1 MRLAL
6 LNPWLVSSPMASP
19 LSDVYGRIRHIFFA
33 LPAYQV
39 DFIDTILSCMRGI
52 RTALGPDVRCTV
64 LHHPAQHEAVE
75 DALRDSGELDLIAW
89 RNGFVLRLRDTRT
102 DFNEGILRVS
112 SMALPDF
119 TNWVQD
125 AFLVGVD
132 SAGNRQVAASPKV
145 FRHFGG
151 WDDEVP
157 RQLAAHLGWPCTV
170 LPVGVEAGNILVDA
184 QSVLIGSDVARETA
198 EPEWKLLQTELAS
211 GGRVV
216 QVCVPNA
223 RQPIFHLDLYITI
236 AGPHHQTGK
245 PVALVGSVQRARAL
259 VGDLETGE
267 SLEAGK
273 ILEAGL
279 DAVADHLGTL
289 GYAVERLPLL
299 PFSNTFLTKA
309 AHYTYNNCLVE
320 VWRAPDG
327 SVQRRVTLPEYSTK
341 SNDALTVLDED
352 AASVWEGLG
361 FTVTIARGE
370 FARVAELFGSLRCM
384 TKVLER
390 SPTM

>member
-1 MRLAL
+1 
-6 LNPWLVSSPMASP
+6 MASP
-19 LSDVYGRIRHIFFA
+19 LSDVFGRIRHIFFA

-39 DFIDTILSCMRGI
+39 DFVDTILSCMRGI
-52 RTALGPDVRCTV
+52 RAALGPDVRCTV
-64 LHHPAQHEAVE
+64 LHHPPQQEAIE
-75 DALRDSGELDLIAW
+75 DALKDSGELDLIPW
-89 RNGFVLRLRDTRT
+89 RHGFVLRLRDTHT
-102 DFNEGILRVS
+102 DFQGGTLRVS

-125 AFLVGVD
+125 AFLVAVD
-132 SAGNRQVAASPKV
+132 AAGNRQVAASPKV
-145 FRHFGG
+145 LRHFGG

-170 LPVGVEAGNILVDA
+170 LPVAVEAGNILVDA

-198 EPEWKLLQTELAS
+198 EPEWKSLQAELAS

-223 RQPIFHLDLYITI
+223 RQPIFHLDLYVTI
-236 AGPHHQTGK
+236 AGPHRDHGR
-245 PVALVGSVQRARAL
+245 PVALVGSVQRASAL
-259 VGDLETGE
+259 VGDLETEENLEAGE
-267 SLEAGK
+267 SLD
-273 ILEAGL
+273 AGL

-299 PFSNTFLTKA
+299 PFSNTFLTIA

-327 SVQRRVTLPEYSTK
+327 SIQRRVTLPAYATK
-341 SNDALTVLDED
+341 TNDALTPLDED

-361 FTVTIARGE
+361 FTVTFARGE
-370 FARVAELFGSLRCM
+370 FARVSELFGSLRCM

-390 SPTM
+390 SDTT

>member
-1 MRLAL
+1 
-6 LNPWLVSSPMASP
+6 MASP
-19 LSDVYGRIRHIFFA
+19 LTDVFGRIRHIFFA

-64 LHHPAQHEAVE
+64 LHHPPQQAAIE
-75 DALRDSGELDLIAW
+75 DALMDSGELDLIPW
-89 RNGFVLRLRDTRT
+89 RHGFVLRLRDTRT
-102 DFNEGILRVS
+102 DFQGSTLRVS

-125 AFLVGVD
+125 AFLVAVD

-145 FRHFGG
+145 FRQFGG

-157 RQLAAHLGWPCTV
+157 RQLASHLGWPCTV

-198 EPEWKLLQTELAS
+198 APEWELLQAALSA
-211 GGRVV
+211 GGRAV
-216 QVCVPNA
+216 QVCVPND
-223 RQPIFHLDLYITI
+223 RQPIFHLDLYVTI
-236 AGPHHQTGK
+236 AGPHHDSGK

-259 VGDLETGE
+259 VGDHETGE
-267 SLEAGK
+267 SLEAGEK
-273 ILEAGL
+273 LEVGL
-279 DAVADHLGTL
+279 NAVADHLVTL

-320 VWRAPDG
+320 VWRAADG
-327 SVQRRVTLPEYSTK
+327 SIQRRVTLPTYATK
-341 SNDALTVLDED
+341 SNEALTVLDEE
-352 AASVWEGLG
+352 AAKVWEGLG
-361 FTVTIARGE
+361 FTVTFAQGE
-370 FARVAELFGSLRCM
+370 FARVSELFGSLRCM

-390 SPTM
+390 SGTM

>member
-1 MRLAL
+1 
-6 LNPWLVSSPMASP
+6 MASP
-19 LSDVYGRIRHIFFA
+19 LSDVFGRIRHIFFA

-52 RTALGPDVRCTV
+52 RAALGPDVRCTV

-75 DALRDSGELDLIAW
+75 DALRDSGELDLVAW
-89 RNGFVLRLRDTRT
+89 RHGFVLRLRDTRT
-102 DFNEGILRVS
+102 DFNEGTLRVS

-125 AFLVGVD
+125 AFLVGTD
-132 SAGNRQVAASPKV
+132 PAGNRKIAASPKV
-145 FRHFGG
+145 FRQFGG

-157 RQLAAHLGWPCTV
+157 RQLAAHLGWPCSV

-198 EPEWKLLQTELAS
+198 EPEWDLLQTELAS

-223 RQPIFHLDLYITI
+223 RQPIFHLDLYLTI
-236 AGPHHQTGK
+236 AGPHHETGR
-245 PVALVGSVQRARAL
+245 PVALVGSVKRARAL

-267 SLEAGK
+267 SLEAGEN
-273 ILEAGL
+273 LDVGL
-279 DAVADHLGTL
+279 DAVADHLLTL

-320 VWRAPDG
+320 VWPSPDG
-327 SVQRRVTLPEYSTK
+327 SIQRRVTLPSY
-341 SNDALTVLDED
+341 ALEPGDVLKLLDDE
-352 AASVWEGLG
+352 AARIWAGLG
-361 FTVTIARGE
+361 FQVTFASGE
-370 FARVAELFGSLRCM
+370 FARVSELFGSLRCM

-390 SPTM
+390 SGTM

>member
-1 MRLAL
+1 
-6 LNPWLVSSPMASP
+6 MASP
-19 LSDVYGRIRHIFFA
+19 LSDVSGRIRHIFFA

-52 RTALGPDVRCTV
+52 RQALGADVRCTV
-64 LHHPAQHEAVE
+64 LHHPPQQDAIE
-75 DALRDSGELDLIAW
+75 DALMDSGELDLISW
-89 RNGFVLRLRDTRT
+89 QHGFVLRLRDTRT
-102 DFNEGILRVS
+102 DFQKGTLRVS

-125 AFLVGVD
+125 AFLVAVD
-132 SAGNRQVAASPKV
+132 SAGSRQVAASPKV
-145 FRHFGG
+145 YRQFGG

-157 RQLAAHLGWPCTV
+157 RQLAAHLGWPCTA
-170 LPVGVEAGNILVDA
+170 LPVGVEAGNILVDS
-184 QSVLIGSDVARETA
+184 QSVLIGSDVALETA
-198 EPEWKLLQTELAS
+198 EPEWISLQTELAS

-216 QVCVPNA
+216 HVCAPNA
-223 RQPIFHLDLYITI
+223 RQPIFHLDLYVTL
-236 AGPHHQTGK
+236 AGPHHETGQ

-259 VGDLETGE
+259 VGDLQTGE
-267 SLEAGK
+267 SIQAGQT
-273 ILEAGL
+273 LEAGL
-279 DAVADHLGTL
+279 DAVADHLVAL

-320 VWRAPDG
+320 VWRAPDAAI
-327 SVQRRVTLPEYSTK
+327 QRRVTLPSYATEPL
-341 SNDALTVLDED
+341 DALSVLDEE
-352 AASVWEGLG
+352 AADVWKRLG
-361 FTVTIARGE
+361 FTVTFARGE

-390 SPTM
+390 IGTM